1 MDERTR
7 YYSFRSNT
15 LCYRVSGFLCTRYY
29 VSPVNLQ
36 SHCDGCGTAFGVT
49 YELSCSIGSL
59 VIARHNEICDELL
72 YLSWRAF
79 NSEYI
84 RAEHLIHQG
93 RTISELEILQGSDK
107 NKDTRGEVMTRG
119 LWDRQVDATIDVKL
133 GDADADTYKYEP
145 TKSLVDR

>member
-1 MDERTR
+1 M
-7 YYSFRSNT
+7 
-15 LCYRVSGFLCTRYY
+15 GFLCARYN

-36 SHCDGCGTAFGVT
+36 SHCDGYGTALGVT
-49 YELSCSIGSL
+49 HALSCRIGGL
-59 VIARHNEICDELL
+59 IIARHNEICDELL
-72 YLSWRAF
+72 YLYRRAF
-79 NSEYI
+79 TSAYV
-84 RAEHLIHQG
+84 RAEPLIHQG

-107 NKDTRGEVMTRG
+107 NKETRGEVMTRG